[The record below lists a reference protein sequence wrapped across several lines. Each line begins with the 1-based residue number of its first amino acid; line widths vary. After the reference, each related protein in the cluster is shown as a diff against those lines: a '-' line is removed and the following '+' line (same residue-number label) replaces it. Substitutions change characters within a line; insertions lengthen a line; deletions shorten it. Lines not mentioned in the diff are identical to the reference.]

1 MTPSTHN
8 APGSQTPELQ
18 LTRLVEK
25 ARDGNRTAFDQ
36 LIDRYQGDIYRMIY
50 YRIRQQMDAEDL
62 TQDVFIRAYRSIA
75 RLREL
80 GRFRSW
86 LYTIAVNRVNDHL
99 RKKRVRSIFK
109 SSDEGPEVQPEADE
123 HREKPEALEQVLKE
137 DFWRQVDRIA
147 QKLSRMEREVFMLR
161 FMDDLNITEIAHIL
175 KKSESTVKTH
185 LYRAL
190 AKFKKENSLRQFLQ
204 EDFT

>member
-8 APGSQTPELQ
+8 APGSQTPETQ
-18 LTRLVEK
+18 LTQLVEK
-25 ARDGNRTAFDQ
+25 ARDGNRAAFDQ
-36 LIDRYQGDIYRMIY
+36 LIDRYQGDIYRMIF
-50 YRIRQQMDAEDL
+50 YRIRKQMDAEDL

-75 RLREL
+75 RLRKP

-86 LYTIAVNRVNDHL
+86 LYTIAVNRVNDYF
-99 RKKRVRSIFK
+99 RKKKVRSIFK

-137 DFWRQVDRIA
+137 DFWRHVGRIA
-147 QKLSRMEREVFMLR
+147 QKLSKMEREVFMLR
-161 FMDDLNITEIAHIL
+161 FMDDLNIAEIAQIL

-190 AKFKKENSLRQFLQ
+190 AKFKNEEGLRQFLQ
-204 EDFT
+204 EDLT

>member
-8 APGSQTPELQ
+8 GPGSQIPEPQ

-25 ARDGNRTAFDQ
+25 ARDGNRTAFNQ

-50 YRIRQQMDAEDL
+50 YRIRRQMDAEDL

-75 RLREL
+75 RLREP

-86 LYTIAVNRVNDHL
+86 LYTIAVNRVNDYL

-109 SSDEGPEVQPEADE
+109 SSDEGPEVQPETDE

-161 FMDDLNITEIAHIL
+161 FMDDLNITEIARIL

-204 EDFT
+204 EDLM